1 MSHPVGRC
9 ICKDEPVDGHQGR
22 QNEGVW
28 RLRRLKELPV
38 ARARHFRRLRRR
50 ASRRRGEQEAEQ
62 QNEDA
67 SHHVRG
73 SCLPCGCLS
82 FPPNPSHRE
91 IRLQSRRIVAK
102 HTRGRQT
109 PRARA
114 PPLLPLLPHP
124 SSPRAAL
131 QPSSLSL
138 ALSLA
143 HRPWGVTAV
152 ERKNAGCGREG
163 QGPPKMEIL
172 GTRQDR
178 SMETRNE

>member
-9 ICKDEPVDGHQGR
+9 ICKDEPVEGHQGR

-91 IRLQSRRIVAK
+91 IRRRQSSRIVAK

-109 PRARA
+109 AARTSTSPVTLTSA
-114 PPLLPLLPHP
+114 PVLA
-124 SSPRAAL
+124 SGGSPA
-131 QPSSLSL
+131 SFSL
-138 ALSLA
+138 ARSLA
-143 HRPWGVTAV
+143 RPPTLGSNGCREKKMRDAGGRAT
-152 ERKNAGCGREG
+152 KNGDFGDPTG
-163 QGPPKMEIL
+163 QKHGNQK
-172 GTRQDR
+172 
-178 SMETRNE
+178 